1 MPTGNLSSGTQGK
14 SALNHANASKLG
26 DYRVSFL
33 TTEFCFQAVDKAKA
47 IIEADANRSFVV
59 DVFDAGSN
67 QKVRNKY
74 YMCMPRKCFV
84 TGSDKKLF
92 SL

>member
-1 MPTGNLSSGTQGK
+1 MQSLQRWVITVLFSS
-14 SALNHANASKLG
+14 L
-26 DYRVSFL
+26 L

-47 IIEADANRSFVV
+47 IIEADGNRSFVV

-67 QKVRNKY
+67 QKVRRNKH
-74 YMCMPRKCFV
+74 YMFMPRKCFV